1 MRTFLRAH
9 WKAIV
14 AIVLLV
20 LLAMVTMSPS
30 SAPLA
35 EPSLSARLRT
45 HVAALGA
52 VASGRFDNPEP
63 QGLERAAAYIAQV
76 LESEG
81 YRVRRR
87 PHAIEVSVANPA
99 AGSRPA
105 RLFVIGARYDAVED
119 SDDKGS
125 GSAAVLELARLLKGL
140 HPSAGTEVKF
150 VFSASGAE
158 RGESGS
164 GGSFI
169 AFVGTPAAS
178 SRVQD
183 ALSAFQAASAAP
195 ARGLA
200 APAYVQGVTLSAR
213 RNGGLA
219 GDPAVVITESAF
231 RRYPYRR
238 AVQGMQEAQDAQDS
252 ADDDGV
258 ARVVA
263 GVANTITALAA
274 ARQM

>member
-14 AIVLLV
+14 AIVLLI
-20 LLAMVTMSPS
+20 LLALVTVSPS
-30 SAPLA
+30 SAPLP

-45 HVAALGA
+45 HVAAIGA
-52 VASGRFDNPEP
+52 IEPGSVDNPP
-63 QGLERAAAYIAQV
+63 SQGLQRAAAYIAQV

-81 YRVRRR
+81 YRVHRR
-87 PHAIEVSVANPA
+87 PHTIEVSVANPA
-99 AGSRPA
+99 APGKPA
-105 RLFVIGARYDAVED
+105 RLFIIGARYDAAGRI
-119 SDDKGS
+119 DDDGS

-150 VFSASGAE
+150 VFSESAADRGGSGN
-158 RGESGS
+158 

-169 AFVGTPAAS
+169 AFVGAPAAS

-183 ALSAFQAASAAP
+183 ALSAFQATSAAP

-200 APAYVQGVTLSAR
+200 APAYVQGVTLSAH
-213 RNGGLA
+213 RNGGQA
-219 GDPAVVITESAF
+219 GGPAVVITESAF

-238 AVQGMQEAQDAQDS
+238 AVQGMQDTQDTQDS
-252 ADDDGV
+252 ADYDGV

-263 GVANTITALAA
+263 GLANTITALAA
-274 ARQM
+274 ARRM

>member
-14 AIVLLV
+14 AIVLLI
-20 LLAMVTMSPS
+20 LLAMVTVSPS
-30 SAPLA
+30 SAPLP

-45 HVAALGA
+45 HVTALGA
-52 VASGRFDNPEP
+52 IEPGSVDNPTP
-63 QGLERAAAYIAQV
+63 PDLQRAAAYIAQV

-81 YRVRRR
+81 YRVHRR
-87 PHAIEVSVANPA
+87 PYAIEVSVATPA
-99 AGSRPA
+99 APGGPA
-105 RLFVIGARYDAVED
+105 RLFVIGARYDAVEGI
-119 SDDKGS
+119 DDKGS

-150 VFSASGAE
+150 VFS
-158 RGESGS
+158 ESGGARDESSS
-164 GGSFI
+164 GGSYI

-200 APAYVQGVTLSAR
+200 APAYVQGVTLSAH
-213 RNGGLA
+213 RNGAQA
-219 GDPAVVITESAF
+219 GGPAVVITESAF

-238 AVQGMQEAQDAQDS
+238 AAQDMQDTQDS
-252 ADDDGV
+252 AEYDGV

-263 GVANTITALAA
+263 GLANTITALAA
-274 ARQM
+274 GRRM

>member
-20 LLAMVTMSPS
+20 LLAMVTISPS
-30 SAPLA
+30 SAPLP

-52 VASGRFDNPEP
+52 LESGTFDNPTAP
-63 QGLERAAAYIAQV
+63 GLERAAAYIVQV
-76 LESEG
+76 LESEA

-87 PHAIEVSVANPA
+87 PHAIEASVANPA
-99 AGSRPA
+99 AGSKPA

-119 SDDKGS
+119 IDDKGS

-150 VFSASGAE
+150 VFSARGAD
-158 RGESGS
+158 RSESGS
-164 GGSFI
+164 GGSFL
-169 AFVGTPAAS
+169 AFVGTPAAA

-238 AVQGMQEAQDAQDS
+238 AVQGMQEARDS
-252 ADDDGV
+252 ADDDDV

-263 GVANTITALAA
+263 GMANTITALAA
-274 ARQM
+274 ARRM

>member
-14 AIVLLV
+14 AIVLLI
-20 LLAMVTMSPS
+20 LLAMVTISPS
-30 SAPLA
+30 SAPLP

-52 VASGRFDNPEP
+52 VESGTLNNPAP

-87 PHAIEVSVANPA
+87 PHAIEVSVANPI

-105 RLFVIGARYDAVED
+105 RLFVIGARYDTVED
-119 SDDKGS
+119 IDDKGS

-150 VFSASGAE
+150 VFSASGGD

-164 GGSFI
+164 GSFI

-238 AVQGMQEAQDAQDS
+238 AVQGMQEAQDARDS

>member
-52 VASGRFDNPEP
+52 VASGRFDNSEP
-63 QGLERAAAYIAQV
+63 QGLERAAYIAQV

-105 RLFVIGARYDAVED
+105 RLFVIGARYDVAGRI
-119 SDDKGS
+119 DDDGS

-150 VFSASGAE
+150 VFSASGAD

-219 GDPAVVITESAF
+219 GDPAVVITESPF

-238 AVQGMQEAQDAQDS
+238 AVQGMQDAQDS

>member
-1 MRTFLRAH
+1 MRTFLRTH

-14 AIVLLV
+14 AIALLI
-20 LLAMVTMSPS
+20 LLAMVTVSPS
-30 SAPLA
+30 SAPMP

-45 HVAALGA
+45 HVAAIGA
-52 VASGRFDNPEP
+52 IEPGSVDNPTAP
-63 QGLERAAAYIAQV
+63 GLQPAAYIAQV

-87 PHAIEVSVANPA
+87 PHAIEVSVATPA
-99 AGSRPA
+99 ALGRPA

-119 SDDKGS
+119 IDDKGS

-150 VFSASGAE
+150 VFSESGGD
-158 RGESGS
+158 RDESGS
-164 GGSFI
+164 GSFI

-200 APAYVQGVTLSAR
+200 APAYVQGVTLSAH
-213 RNGGLA
+213 RNGGQA
-219 GDPAVVITESAF
+219 GGPAVVITESAF

-238 AVQGMQEAQDAQDS
+238 AAQDMQDTQDS
-252 ADDDGV
+252 AEYDGV

-263 GVANTITALAA
+263 GLANTITALAA
-274 ARQM
+274 GRRM

>member
-14 AIVLLV
+14 AIVLLI
-20 LLAMVTMSPS
+20 LLAMVTVSPS
-30 SAPLA
+30 SAPLP

-45 HVAALGA
+45 HVAAIGA
-52 VASGRFDNPEP
+52 IEPGSFDHPAPPNL
-63 QGLERAAAYIAQV
+63 QAAAAYIAQV

-87 PHAIEVSVANPA
+87 PHAVEVSVATPA
-99 AGSRPA
+99 APGRPA
-105 RLFVIGARYDAVED
+105 RLFVIGTRYDAVEGI
-119 SDDKGS
+119 DDKGS

-150 VFSASGAE
+150 VFWE
-158 RGESGS
+158 RGADRDER
-164 GGSFI
+164 GGAFI

-183 ALSAFQAASAAP
+183 ALAAFQGASATP

-200 APAYVQGVTLSAR
+200 APAYVEGVTLSAQ
-213 RNGGLA
+213 RNGGQA
-219 GDPAVVITESAF
+219 GGPAVVITESAF

-238 AVQGMQEAQDAQDS
+238 AAPDMQDTPDS
-252 ADDDGV
+252 AEYDGV

-263 GVANTITALAA
+263 GLAKTITALAA
-274 ARQM
+274 GRRM